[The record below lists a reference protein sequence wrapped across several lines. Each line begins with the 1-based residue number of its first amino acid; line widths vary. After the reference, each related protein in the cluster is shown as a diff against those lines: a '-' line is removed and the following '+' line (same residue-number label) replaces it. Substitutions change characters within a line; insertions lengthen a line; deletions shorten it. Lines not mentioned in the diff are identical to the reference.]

1 MAKEAGKT
9 GNPPPPIVR
18 PPMLGGPMGQN
29 PADRFDSLPHLGS
42 GHPPMPNLR
51 PPTGINLPPLEPL
64 PLSLRDALPNLPPP
78 PQLVLEAGREKERQ
92 RLREE
97 EKDREKTESAIDVE
111 SEEFRSRRESSK
123 SQSRNIN
130 QNQEVHN
137 LEEGEREIIRIN
149 DDSAGEEDDDNGKIS
164 GVQHSNNQKRCPD
177 ERSHKEDKD
186 AAPNGGEDLQRL
198 QSMIMEL
205 NSSKSKAAQAAAQLA
220 AGELGGLT
228 STICRVC
235 NKDMENKY
243 FLRAHMMN
251 EHGVLHM
258 EDNAQIAAARS
269 EVEAI
274 RYATFTIFSI
284 IWLISIAFYLYKTRF
299 KDVILFFVRKLFF

>member
-29 PADRFDSLPHLGS
+29 TPDKFDSLPHLGA
-42 GHPPMPNLR
+42 GHPPMPSLR
-51 PPTGINLPPLEPL
+51 PPAGLMGTNLPPLEPL
-64 PLSLRDALPNLPPP
+64 PLALRDVLPNLPPP

-97 EKDREKTESAIDVE
+97 ERERTESTMEGKSGELRAH
-111 SEEFRSRRESSK
+111 ESSN
-123 SQSRNIN
+123 SHLGRNIN
-130 QNQEVHN
+130 QQDVQS

-149 DDSAGEEDDDNGKIS
+149 DDSGGEDDDEDCNVSGGGKQNRMS
-164 GVQHSNNQKRCPD
+164 D
-177 ERSHKEDKD
+177 ERLEKEDKEN
-186 AAPNGGEDLQRL
+186 ASSNGGEDLQRL

-205 NSSKSKAAQAAAQLA
+205 NSSKSKAAAQAAAQLA
-220 AGELGGLT
+220 AVEMN
-228 STICRVC
+228 STLCRVC

-258 EDNAQIAAARS
+258 EDNNQLAARS
-269 EVEAI
+269 EAENI
-274 RYATFTIFSI
+274 R
-284 IWLISIAFYLYKTRF
+284 
-299 KDVILFFVRKLFF
+299 

>member
-29 PADRFDSLPHLGS
+29 ANDKFGSLPTLGS

-51 PPTGINLPPLEPL
+51 PPTGLMGTNLPPLEPL
-64 PLSLRDALPNLPPP
+64 PLALRDALPNLPPP
-78 PQLVLEAGREKERQ
+78 PQLVMEAGREKERQ
-92 RLREE
+92 KRGER
-97 EKDREKTESAIDVE
+97 DREQS
-111 SEEFRSRRESSK
+111 ESSAASK
-123 SQSRNIN
+123 SGQSRADELLTLKEHSRNIN
-130 QNQEVHN
+130 NS

-149 DDSAGEEDDDNGKIS
+149 DDSGGEEDEENGKIS
-164 GVQHSNNQKRCPD
+164 DSQNNRHKRGKD
-177 ERSHKEDKD
+177 ERIDEEEKE
-186 AAPNGGEDLQRL
+186 ASSNGGEDLQRL

-205 NSSKSKAAQAAAQLA
+205 NSNKSKAAQAAAQLA
-220 AGELGGLT
+220 AAEMAN
-228 STICRVC
+228 STVCRIC

-258 EDNAQIAAARS
+258 EDNNQIAAARS
-269 EVEAI
+269 EAEAI
-274 RYATFTIFSI
+274 RY
-284 IWLISIAFYLYKTRF
+284 
-299 KDVILFFVRKLFF
+299 VIK